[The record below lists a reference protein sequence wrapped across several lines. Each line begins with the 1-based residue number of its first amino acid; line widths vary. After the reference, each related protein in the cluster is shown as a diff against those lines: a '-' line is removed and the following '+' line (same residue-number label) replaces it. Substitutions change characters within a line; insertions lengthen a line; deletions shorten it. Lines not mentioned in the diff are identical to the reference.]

1 MTIESF
7 SLEKFRSTRGHEK
20 WAVVPAKIQKR
31 RKHFI
36 KVPWTWHER
45 LMEHRQTATY
55 KVAAEICYRYW
66 RSNGEPFTLA
76 NCDLKGVSRGQKN
89 RALAELEAFGLITVE
104 RRKRKSPLVT
114 VV

>member
-7 SLEKFRSTRGHEK
+7 DLEKLRLPPGHEK
-20 WAVVPAKIQKR
+20 WAVVPVKIQKR

-36 KVPWTWHER
+36 KLPLTWHER
-45 LMEHRQTATY
+45 LVESRQLATY
-55 KVAAEICYRYW
+55 KVAAEILYRYW
-66 RSNGEPFTLA
+66 RNNGEPFTLA
-76 NCDLKGVSRGQKN
+76 NCALKGVSRWQKG
-89 RALAELEAFGLITVE
+89 RALAELEAFGLITVQ